1 MMTNKAKGSSINS
14 IDLAS
19 RDETENSIE
28 SRLSEL
34 DKEKLKSYQE
44 LLKRMAPLTLQTSQR
59 ENGLR

>member
-1 MMTNKAKGSSINS
+1 MMTSKGSSLNS
-14 IDLAS
+14 INLAS